1 MDIWSLKEPPRYQNS
16 HIRIKELLIA
26 NPTVFDRTAYDF
38 LERIRLIV
46 EIFNGSPPVQEIQT
60 RVGNNCDY
68 SPEKPSGTYS
78 NNKEEYVQANNA
90 RGSVLKAFPKPVA
103 IDVIAEAIET
113 RRAIISTA

>member
-78 NNKEEYVQANNA
+78 NNKEEYSPGKQCKRFSSESISQTGCDRCYS
-90 RGSVLKAFPKPVA
+90 RGH
-103 IDVIAEAIET
+103 
-113 RRAIISTA
+113 RN